1 MIPDVEGL
9 AHGAS
14 GEFAAVAVTT
24 CPLQGAPSARPRSR
38 RTQGDAASGSP
49 LPTVPSVEESA
60 QEGPT
65 PPVWG
70 SPSDGAGSW
79 DPWPPPSAIR
89 QECAHEARGGVHGLR
104 ATAWVRIPPPLRGR
118 LQWAGHEDHTGPES
132 CHCALTSPPPAA
144 PWAAAGEETG
154 SRAPRERVRAGPAP
168 GILTPGPVAGRQE
181 VGKPASTNFNTTGH
195 VTDWSPH
202 AAAPGRARRA
212 VYPPGHATR
221 SRPQPRLGVTAPLP
235 LPPSALSPVLRDT
248 KDRGGAPS
256 EVQSCPPQPA
266 SHPRA
271 RLQARARSLGAEAV
285 SGAGS
290 LRSGRGQA
298 GRARTSGTRSAS
310 DAGGLARTGDAA
322 CPRGCQAPRA
332 PRAPRRPGPR
342 GPHGPSHRT
351 RTAGRAERGG
361 QGRRPPLEGT
371 PAPGTWS
378 H

>member
-1 MIPDVEGL
+1 M
-9 AHGAS
+9 
-14 GEFAAVAVTT
+14 
-24 CPLQGAPSARPRSR
+24 
-38 RTQGDAASGSP
+38 
-49 LPTVPSVEESA
+49 
-60 QEGPT
+60 
-65 PPVWG
+65 
-70 SPSDGAGSW
+70 
-79 DPWPPPSAIR
+79 
-89 QECAHEARGGVHGLR
+89 
-104 ATAWVRIPPPLRGR
+104 
-118 LQWAGHEDHTGPES
+118 
-132 CHCALTSPPPAA
+132 
-144 PWAAAGEETG
+144 
-154 SRAPRERVRAGPAP
+154 
-168 GILTPGPVAGRQE
+168 
-181 VGKPASTNFNTTGH
+181 
-195 VTDWSPH
+195 
-202 AAAPGRARRA
+202 
-212 VYPPGHATR
+212 R

-235 LPPSALSPVLRDT
+235 LPPSAPSPVLRDT

-271 RLQARARSLGAEAV
+271 RLQARARSPRSETGHGLCSESRGRGV

-332 PRAPRRPGPR
+332 PCAPRRPGPR

-371 PAPGTWS
+371 PAPGRGPTEHWWQS
-378 H
+378 PPTGEETRAPQAKGLHQATPGGAAQWGPRSAPRPAAPAGPGV